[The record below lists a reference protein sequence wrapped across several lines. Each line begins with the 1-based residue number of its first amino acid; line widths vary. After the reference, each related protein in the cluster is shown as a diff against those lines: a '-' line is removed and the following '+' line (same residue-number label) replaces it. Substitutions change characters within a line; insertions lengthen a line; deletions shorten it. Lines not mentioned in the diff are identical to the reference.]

1 MSQACGSTSFI
12 LAVCKS
18 VATVAQPTAANPEQC
33 VLPSNCLRSD
43 GALDNVG
50 IDFDPPIAQEAF
62 ESGPPGDGV
71 ADRLGEFGF
80 PGQARQFRFP
90 QVEEPCHNG
99 GDLSWRAFM
108 LTASFAEGLPG
119 VANYDRPRI
128 YEVQLALLDAF
139 QEKIFRFC
147 IGIGHIIRQAPCSI
161 SSPVTMACLFGHV
174 LPTMKLNVHLIGV
187 FCQQCL
193 VIKSATASLL

>member
-1 MSQACGSTSFI
+1 MDAVRKADFAFVSGNGSSIRHRSGAVQALKFQGMSWVDVRDRPALSDALKGLREPGVWIDPVHFCGLQERGDI
-12 LAVCKS
+12 C
-18 VATVAQPTAANPEQC
+18 PGPAAASRSCEQG
-33 VLPSNCLRSD
+33 VLSSDCLRSD

-99 GDLSWRAFM
+99 G
-108 LTASFAEGLPG
+108 
-119 VANYDRPRI
+119 
-128 YEVQLALLDAF
+128 
-139 QEKIFRFC
+139 
-147 IGIGHIIRQAPCSI
+147 
-161 SSPVTMACLFGHV
+161 
-174 LPTMKLNVHLIGV
+174 
-187 FCQQCL
+187 
-193 VIKSATASLL
+193 